1 MYSAYI
7 RTETET
13 GGNLRF
19 NISRAEGEANIEP
32 QTSDRRGRGPYIHW
46 NTPHIHGSYNIYHD
60 IRFAEPAKTSTLPCY
75 MRFTVRAKTSLAVL
89 LPSLSWFGVSLCTM
103 SKLPRPLKHPR
114 NDFESDSDFEDMPKH
129 KARRVCQ
136 PQRFVAVSEADVD
149 ASKKLIV
156 VKNTE
161 KQQRGLSESSC
172 RGLKSETSKTRSN
185 VQWKCSAAL
194 SLQQSTSIG
203 HCSLFRSSI
212 HDMKTPTAHA
222 VAFSVFFTTMGFL
235 LASTSASE
243 TATKRCGWQTLRTLC
258 FGMSS
263 KSESLS
269 KSFRGCFNGL
279 GLRHSA
285 DSAYIPPLTQQ
296 YTPMGIYARYT
307 TCTMYAIADSVWH
320 IYIIYLYTFFS
331 CALQKSRI
339 DTVTHCIVKWKAEGA
354 LSTLPLQHIT
364 PSDAEVGDLVQGRWK
379 ANFYSAFLVALG
391 TLVCYL

>member
-13 GGNLRF
+13 GGSLRF
-19 NISRAEGEANIEP
+19 DISRAEGEANIEP
-32 QTSDRRGRGPYIHW
+32 QTSDRRGRGPYIRW

-75 MRFTVRAKTSLAVL
+75 MQFTVRAKTSLAVL

-103 SKLPRPLKHPR
+103 SKLPRPLKHSR
-114 NDFESDSDFEDMPKH
+114 NDFESDSDFDDMPKH

-149 ASKKLIV
+149 ASKKPIV
-156 VKNTE
+156 VRNTE
-161 KQQRGLSESSC
+161 KATAWAVGVFMSWIEERNEEQCPMEVLCC
-172 RGLKSETSKTRSN
+172 RD
-185 VQWKCSAAL
+185 V
-194 SLQQSTSIG
+194 G
-203 HCSLFRSSI
+203 HCSLFRSFRSSI

-243 TATKRCGWQTLRTLC
+243 TATKRCGWQTLRALC

-269 KSFRGCFNGL
+269 KSFRECFNRL
-279 GLRHSA
+279 GNF
-285 DSAYIPPLTQQ
+285 DIVLTQ
-296 YTPMGIYARYT
+296 
-307 TCTMYAIADSVWH
+307 H
-320 IYIIYLYTFFS
+320 IY
-331 CALQKSRI
+331 
-339 DTVTHCIVKWKAEGA
+339 H
-354 LSTLPLQHIT
+354 P
-364 PSDAEVGDLVQGRWK
+364 
-379 ANFYSAFLVALG
+379 
-391 TLVCYL
+391 